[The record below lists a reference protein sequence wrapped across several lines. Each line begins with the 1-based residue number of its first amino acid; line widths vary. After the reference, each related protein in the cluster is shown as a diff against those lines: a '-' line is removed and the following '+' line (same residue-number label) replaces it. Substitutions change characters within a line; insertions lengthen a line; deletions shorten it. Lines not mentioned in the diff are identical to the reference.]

1 MLVFPSCRQR
11 KRHGN
16 EPQPEQH
23 GGTAAAERSR
33 PAAADGACAQK
44 GVALYGLTFASAEA
58 EEAARAKA
66 QARGSAHAYEPV
78 AKPAAPEP
86 PPAWA
91 RGRNSAGHRAGK
103 LTEEERAARLAA
115 MSMDAELHEDERWQ
129 RLRREAAREA
139 ADASLEQ
146 HAPAHHHAEKPS
158 FLGEKER
165 ELFGGTEGGP
175 GGMSMA
181 ERVGARK
188 HFQQRGSDSNAF
200 RR

>member
-1 MLVFPSCRQR
+1 MD
-11 KRHGN
+11 
-16 EPQPEQH
+16 
-23 GGTAAAERSR
+23 AEHRR

-44 GVALYGLTFASAEA
+44 SVAAYGLTFASTEA
-58 EEAARAKA
+58 EEAARVKA
-66 QARGSAHAYEPV
+66 EASGSAHAYAPV
-78 AKPAAPEP
+78 VKMAAPEP
-86 PPAWA
+86 PATWA

-129 RLRREAAREA
+129 RLQREAVREA
-139 ADASLEQ
+139 GDASLEQ
-146 HAPAHHHAEKPS
+146 HAPAHHHTEKPS

-175 GGMSMA
+175 SGMSMA

-188 HFQQRGSDSNAF
+188 HFQQRGSDSDAF

>member
-1 MLVFPSCRQR
+1 MAIA
-11 KRHGN
+11 
-16 EPQPEQH
+16 EP
-23 GGTAAAERSR
+23 GR
-33 PAAADGACAQK
+33 PAAADGACAQT
-44 GVALYGLTFASAEA
+44 GVASYGLTFASAEA
-58 EEAARAKA
+58 EEAAHAKA
-66 QARGSAHAYEPV
+66 EARGRAHAYEPV

-86 PPAWA
+86 PPSWA

-115 MSMDAELHEDERWQ
+115 MSMDAELHEDDRWQ
-129 RLRREAAREA
+129 RLRHEAAREA

-158 FLGEKER
+158 FLGDKER

-175 GGMSMA
+175 AGMSMA

-188 HFQQRGSDSNAF
+188 HFQQRGTDSDAF